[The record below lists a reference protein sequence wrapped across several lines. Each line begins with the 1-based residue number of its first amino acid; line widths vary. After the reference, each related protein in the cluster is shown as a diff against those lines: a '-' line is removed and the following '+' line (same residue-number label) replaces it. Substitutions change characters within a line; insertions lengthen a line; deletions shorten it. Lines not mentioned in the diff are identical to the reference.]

1 MTSGPM
7 LTRAQHTIEKMRYKV
22 LSDFVIADAAGR
34 AIASP
39 DLSCTRRFLSFRA
52 LGLAFVLLRVKLVK
66 GVLCTC
72 KEPINL
78 PPDYFSLFLSPF
90 D

>member
-1 MTSGPM
+1 M

-39 DLSCTRRFLSFRA
+39 DLSCTRRFLSLSVRW
-52 LGLAFVLLRVKLVK
+52 GWH
-66 GVLCTC
+66 
-72 KEPINL
+72 
-78 PPDYFSLFLSPF
+78 LFF
-90 D
+90 